1 MNLVLPISIY
11 LPIKDLLLMLML
23 MLMLTLML
31 ILMPMLMLMLM
42 LIHINE
48 KMLILSVEQHMKLG
62 QSHTYKVHSRD
73 NLFISIY

>member
-1 MNLVLPISIY
+1 MNLVLPISIC
-11 LPIKDLLLMLML
+11 LPIKDLLLML

-31 ILMPMLMLMLM
+31 ILMPMLML
-42 LIHINE
+42 IHINE
-48 KMLILSVEQHMKLG
+48 KMLILFVEQHMKLG